1 MAFVMPK
8 DMKPELV
15 PKPSTEM
22 LEVTEYPPGK
32 FAVMQFNG
40 EYDRRKSDYERI
52 EQENID
58 RLREWIG
65 TKEKIDED
73 QRPIFSVFDPPGT
86 PGIMRRNE
94 VMIRL
99 LLQ

>member
-22 LEVTEYPPGK
+22 LEVSEYPPGK

-40 EYDRRKSDYERI
+40 DFDRRSSDYERI
-52 EQENID
+52 E
-58 RLREWIG
+58 
-65 TKEKIDED
+65 
-73 QRPIFSVFDPPGT
+73 
-86 PGIMRRNE
+86 
-94 VMIRL
+94 
-99 LLQ
+99 